1 MGIRK
6 SVGKNKKSKKRT
18 AAAAVAREET
28 RRRAAVDAGKSRP
41 QGMR

>member
-6 SVGKNKKSKKRT
+6 SVGKNKKSKKPAT
-18 AAAAVAREET
+18 AIAAQRDEVLRKVALDR
-28 RRRAAVDAGKSRP
+28 GKPRP

>member
-6 SVGKNKKSKKRT
+6 STGKNKKSKKR
-18 AAAAVAREET
+18 APAVAIRRAEVE
-28 RRRAAVDAGKSRP
+28 RRAASDRRKPRP

>member
-6 SVGKNKKSKKRT
+6 SVGKNKKSKRQ
-18 AAAAVAREET
+18 APAAAVKRDEI
-28 RRRAAVDAGKSRP
+28 RRKAAMDAGKSRP

>member
-18 AAAAVAREET
+18 EAVAVQREEI
-28 RRRAAVDAGKSRP
+28 RRKRALDAGKRRP

>member
-6 SVGKNKKSKKRT
+6 STGKNKKSKKRT
-18 AAAAVAREET
+18 DAVAVKRDEVQ
-28 RRRAAVDAGKSRP
+28 RKAAMDQGKSRP

>member
-6 SVGKNKKSKKRT
+6 SVGKNKKSKTRT
-18 AAAAVAREET
+18 EAVAVKRDEV
-28 RRRAAVDAGKSRP
+28 RRKAAMDSRKSRP

>member
-18 AAAAVAREET
+18 EAVAVKREEI
-28 RRRAAVDAGKSRP
+28 RRGAATDAGKRRP

>member
-6 SVGKNKKSKKRT
+6 RVGKNKKSKKRT
-18 AAAAVAREET
+18 EAVAVKRDEV
-28 RRRAAVDAGKSRP
+28 RRQAAMDTGKSRP

>member
-6 SVGKNKKSKKRT
+6 SMGKNKKSKKRT
-18 AAAAVAREET
+18 EAVAVKRDEV
-28 RRRAAVDAGKSRP
+28 RRKAATDRGKSRP

>member
-18 AAAAVAREET
+18 DAVAVKRDEI
-28 RRRAAVDAGKSRP
+28 RRKAAIDRRKSRP

>member
-6 SVGKNKKSKKRT
+6 STGKNKKSKKRT
-18 AAAAVAREET
+18 DAVAVKRDEVQ
-28 RRRAAVDAGKSRP
+28 RKAAMDRNKNRP